1 MPRPLAEPSDDPKI
15 NERRRKARE
24 QARERA
30 ATARQLKA
38 KGIGATESL
47 DRKQPRKSSVL
58 KEADCEEQ
66 LAEAKK
72 QLKRKQA
79 QIKFLAE
86 NINKVDSSS
95 KPLRG
100 SPASVVVS
108 KKDIDDVAD
117 VVKDMMATKIQ
128 TAIRGKISRGKMSGA
143 KFRKKITEQY
153 MARKNMKNMPPP
165 VMTSEDRRKRDAAFG
180 K

>member
-47 DRKQPRKSSVL
+47 DRKQKKSSVL
-58 KEADCEEQ
+58 KEADCEVQ

-86 NINKVDSSS
+86 NINKVDESA
-95 KPLRG
+95 KPLKG

-143 KFRKKITEQY
+143 KFRKKIAEQY